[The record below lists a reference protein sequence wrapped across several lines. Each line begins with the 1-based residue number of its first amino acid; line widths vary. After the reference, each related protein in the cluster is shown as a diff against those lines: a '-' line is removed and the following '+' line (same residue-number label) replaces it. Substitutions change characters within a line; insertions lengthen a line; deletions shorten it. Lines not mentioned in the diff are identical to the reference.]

1 MEFRTKLDD
10 SNKTDSIDKTH
21 RLKLFTEYGPLVVFF
36 VSYWLADLYVAT
48 GAIVVA
54 TIVVLAV
61 SYVVEKK
68 IPMLPL
74 FTGGIILVFGG
85 LTLWLKD
92 ETFIKMKPTI
102 IQLAFGVV
110 LLAGLKFNLIFLQKL
125 LGKAINLQEHG
136 WKLLTIRISIFFF
149 FLAGLNEL
157 VWRTQSTDFW
167 VNFKVF
173 GITGLTIVFLVFQ
186 MQSLKRYLILD
197 GNSSN

>member
-10 SNKTDSIDKTH
+10 SNNTDSIDKTH

-36 VSYWLADLYVAT
+36 VSYWLAGLYVAT

-61 SYVVEKK
+61 SYAMEKK

-110 LLAGLKFNLIFLQKL
+110 LLAGLKFNLIFYKSWSDD
-125 LGKAINLQEHG
+125 IN
-136 WKLLTIRISIFFF
+136 
-149 FLAGLNEL
+149 
-157 VWRTQSTDFW
+157 
-167 VNFKVF
+167 
-173 GITGLTIVFLVFQ
+173 
-186 MQSLKRYLILD
+186 
-197 GNSSN
+197 